1 MAHGVEVRSPL
12 LDHVLIDYVSTLPTK
27 YLIKGL
33 TTKYLL
39 KQITHQFIPEKLL
52 NRPKM
57 GFAIPR
63 ASWLRNELKEIR
75 NDYLLDQTATR
86 RGWINQAE
94 LLKVLALHDEGMD
107 QDQIIW
113 PLLMVEIWA
122 RTWLDQPIS
131 FR

>member
-75 NDYLLDQTATR
+75 NDYLLDQTALK

-94 LLKVLALHDEGMD
+94 LLKVLALHDAGID
-107 QDQIIW
+107 QDRIIW

-122 RTWLDQPIS
+122 RTWIDQPIS
-131 FR
+131 FK

>member
-1 MAHGVEVRSPL
+1 
-12 LDHVLIDYVSTLPTK
+12 
-27 YLIKGL
+27 
-33 TTKYLL
+33 
-39 KQITHQFIPEKLL
+39 
-52 NRPKM
+52 M

-75 NDYLLDQTATR
+75 NDYLLDQTALK